1 MKPAA
6 ILLVAVACGALSTA
20 SAAAPGPPP
29 SDLSPQPWYVLT
41 QEGGGMGRFTDD
53 VVVFSKV
60 RGGRATF
67 WIAERVRSEKYVGL
81 KPPEVTRQW
90 IDGRRC
96 PALAGVLARGVATP
110 VRAMAPPTT
119 TEESGGV
126 SDTPVTRLSGPA
138 SGTGNPGA
146 RVSRSDYMGPLA
158 RWWRE
163 SDKALQ
169 ACWTV
174 NPVADGPAR
183 IRPQLATPE
192 GVRFMKAF

>member
-1 MKPAA
+1 MRHCS
-6 ILLVAVACGALSTA
+6 ILLAAFACALSTA

-29 SDLSPQPWYVLT
+29 EDLHPQPWYVLT
-41 QEGGGMGRFTDD
+41 REGGGMGRYTDD

-60 RGGRATF
+60 RGDRATF
-67 WIAERVRSEKYVGL
+67 WVAERVRSEKYVGL

-96 PALAGVLARGVATP
+96 PALAGVLAKGVAAP

-119 TEESGGV
+119 KEESGWV
-126 SDTPVTRLSGPA
+126 SDTPVVRLSGPA
-138 SGTGNPGA
+138 SGTDNPGA
-146 RVSRSDYMGPLA
+146 RVSRSDFMGPLA

-169 ACWTV
+169 TCWSA
-174 NPVADGPAR
+174 NPVTDGPAR
-183 IRPQLATPE
+183 VRSQLGSPEAIR
-192 GVRFMKAF
+192 FFKAL

>member
-6 ILLVAVACGALSTA
+6 ILLAAFAYGALPTA
-20 SAAAPGPPP
+20 SMAAMEPPP
-29 SDLSPQPWYVLT
+29 LELSPTAWYVLT
-41 QEGGGMGRFTDD
+41 REGGGMGRFTDD

-60 RGGRATF
+60 RAGRATF
-67 WIAERVRSEKYVGL
+67 WIAERVKSEKHVGQ
-81 KPPEVTRQW
+81 KPPEITRQW

-96 PALAGVLARGVATP
+96 PALSGVLAKGVAAP
-110 VRAMAPPTT
+110 VRAMARPTT
-119 TEESGGV
+119 TDEPGWV

-146 RVSRSDYMGPLA
+146 RVSRSDYIGPLA

-169 ACWTV
+169 TCWSV

-183 IRPQLATPE
+183 LRPQLATPE
-192 GVRFMKAF
+192 AIRFFKAL

>member
-1 MKPAA
+1 MRRHA
-6 ILLVAVACGALSTA
+6 ILFAALAHGALAT
-20 SAAAPGPPP
+20 AAPGPPP
-29 SDLSPQPWYVLT
+29 SDLNPQPWYVLT
-41 QEGGGMGRFTDD
+41 REGGGMGQFTDD

-81 KPPEVTRQW
+81 KPPEITRQW

-96 PALAGVLARGVATP
+96 PVLAGVLAKGVATP
-110 VRAMAPPTT
+110 VRAMAPPGAD
-119 TEESGGV
+119 ERFGPP
-126 SDTPVTRLSGPA
+126 SDTPRTRLSGP
-138 SGTGNPGA
+138 SSDNDNPGA

-163 SDKALQ
+163 SDKTLA
-169 ACWTV
+169 ACWSV
-174 NPVADGPAR
+174 NPVTDGPAR
-183 IRPQLATPE
+183 IRPQLDTPE